1 MVALGLAGV
10 VIVVAAY
17 TGRLLASGLIHAA
30 TLLVA
35 SAREA
40 HAGFEPA
47 HRAPA
52 PALRVVRTQ
61 AAPVLAQQWRSQEVR
76 SAA

>member
-17 TGRLLASGLIHAA
+17 TGRLLASGLIHVA

-35 SAREA
+35 SARESRT
-40 HAGFEPA
+40 GFEPA

-52 PALRVVRTQ
+52 PTLRVVRTRPAPAFAGQ
-61 AAPVLAQQWRSQEVR
+61 WQSREMRPAA
-76 SAA
+76 